1 MMMSN
6 MRMIF
11 IIIVSA
17 MVGVIFVTTPILGFI
32 TFAVIGFLI
41 GLFSN
46 RIPWMIKIRE
56 YIVGVKE
63 KHFS

>member
-32 TFAVIGFLI
+32 IFAISGFLV
-41 GLFSN
+41 GMFSDK
-46 RIPWMIKIRE
+46 IPWMIKIKE
-56 YIVGVKE
+56 YVVELKE
-63 KHFS
+63 RYFS